1 MISLGPN
8 CHPAYW
14 IRKLNGNQA
23 SYPFDWLLSK
33 PEVGLKYVCWNIEN
47 QFTLW
52 LTDIQLNHRAHVVS
66 ARFPQVE
73 FFHHRDLMGPETENE
88 IAKLRRRASRFLLS
102 LTEKTDY
109 LYCYTIPVVPAEAL
123 LINLTKEVMRF
134 LALAPSAKLHLYF
147 MSEEPGN
154 EQFSAL
160 LNATSQLS
168 DRLVLYTYYRNA
180 DIHKVWGGQPE
191 FMCST

>member
-33 PEVGLKYVCWNIEN
+33 PEFGLKYVCWNIEN
-47 QFTLW
+47 QFALW
-52 LTDIQLNHRAHVVS
+52 LTDLRLNHRGHVVS
-66 ARFPQVE
+66 AQFPQVE
-73 FFHHRDLMGPETENE
+73 FFHHRELMGAETDSEV
-88 IAKLRRRASRFLLS
+88 AKLRRRASRFLLS
-102 LTEKTDY
+102 LTEENDY
-109 LYCYTIPVVPAEAL
+109 LYCHTVPVVPAEGL
-123 LINLTKEVMRF
+123 LNQLAKNVTNF

-147 MSEEPGN
+147 LSEEPGDD
-154 EQFSAL
+154 QFSAL
-160 LNATSQLS
+160 LNTTNRLS

-180 DIHKVWGGQPE
+180 VIHKVWGGQPE
-191 FMCST
+191 FMS